1 MRRVIVLGS
10 LLGFRPHPD
19 DLMDSRFDGI
29 KGGEKCNPSAKQVK
43 AFFKKHGLEDR
54 IEELV
59 KWTKKTG
66 IEIDADTVRTYFWEH
81 RKAPSCDKTLELLNF
96 SPGIPAAELTDMIK
110 QLRVVLV

>member
-29 KGGEKCNPSAKQVK
+29 KGGEKCNPPAKQVK

-59 KWTKKTG
+59 KWY
-66 IEIDADTVRTYFWEH
+66 EEDRNRDRRRH
-81 RKAPSCDKTLELLNF
+81 RARVFLGAPQGAVLRQNLGAPELF
-96 SPGIPAAELTDMIK
+96 ARDSGG
-110 QLRVVLV
+110 

>member
-1 MRRVIVLGS
+1 MRRVIFWARC
-10 LLGFRPHPD
+10 LGFVL
-19 DLMDSRFDGI
+19 LMDSRFDGI
-29 KGGEKCNPSAKQVK
+29 KGGEKCNPPAKQVK

-96 SPGIPAAELTDMIK
+96 SPGIPAAELTDVIK